1 MLKKMLGAAVVLAL
15 GAALPAHAAT
25 VSISPDLTWH
35 PFDVSD
41 VDSIAQDL
49 NWYDFDS
56 GEALSFTINVAADQ
70 PVMLMVTDAG
80 YAGDRYRVFDNGT
93 LLLGETSAVPADGQ
107 GANVFLNFDA
117 AMGSTNFSHGF
128 FVLGAGLHTITGM
141 LTQSSLDSPNVSV
154 GAVSAAP
161 VPLPAS
167 VLLLFSGGGLMGL
180 FTRRRKPVAA

>member
-1 MLKKMLGAAVVLAL
+1 MLKKMLGAVAVLAL
-15 GAALPAHAAT
+15 AGTAHAAT

-41 VDSIAQDL
+41 VDSINQDL

-56 GEALSFTINVAADQ
+56 GEALAFTINVAAGQ

-80 YAGDRYRVFDNGT
+80 YAGDRYQVFDNGS
-93 LLLGETSAVPADGQ
+93 LLGETSTVAADGQ

-128 FVLGAGLHTITGM
+128 FVLGAGLHTITG
-141 LTQSSLDSPNVSV
+141 LLSQSSLDSPNVSV

-167 VLLLFSGGGLMGL
+167 VLLLFSSGGLMGL